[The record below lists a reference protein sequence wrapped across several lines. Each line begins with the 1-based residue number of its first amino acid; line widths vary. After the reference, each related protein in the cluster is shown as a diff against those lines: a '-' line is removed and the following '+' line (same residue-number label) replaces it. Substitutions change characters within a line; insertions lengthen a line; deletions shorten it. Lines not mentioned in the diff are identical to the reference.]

1 MSELE
6 YVNLEKQ
13 SKGNKNRNNNQ
24 FNRRGRRGNR
34 NQSNRSTRPVWK
46 QRQIQQ
52 RQQQQQG
59 QQRSN
64 RFRRIPTGQA
74 RRQRINRIQN
84 RPRQQQRERGRDRV
98 RETDRDGDRDRD
110 RARQRDRDRNREEQR
125 YDNRDGDRERDRERD
140 FNSKGPRPNVIVRG
154 LDPHQTET
162 GLREFCSQYGPM
174 EMCKL
179 ERDNFGNVKPEG
191 IGLIRFFKQENAEL
205 FVSKVDGEVVNV
217 NGDDKS
223 LRRLSAK
230 LVGQNNKNNNDRQTS
245 GILKISRGPIQK
257 SWRR

>member
-24 FNRRGRRGNR
+24 FNRRGRRGDR
-34 NQSNRSTRPVWK
+34 NFSNRGSRPQWK

-74 RRQRINRIQN
+74 RRQRLNRIQN
-84 RPRQQQRERGRDRV
+84 RPRQQERERGRDRV
-98 RETDRDGDRDRD
+98 RERVRDRDGERDRE
-110 RARQRDRDRNREEQR
+110 RERERERNREEQR
-125 YDNRDGDRERDRERD
+125 YTNRDRDREV
-140 FNSKGPRPNVIVRG
+140 NSKGPRPNVIVRG

-162 GLREFCSQYGPM
+162 GLREFCSQFGPM

-179 ERDNFGNVKPEG
+179 ERDNFGNVRPEG

-230 LVGQNNKNNNDRQTS
+230 LVGQNNKNNNERQTS

>member
-6 YVNLEKQ
+6 YVNLEKGQ
-13 SKGNKNRNNNQ
+13 KGNRNRNNKQ
-24 FNRRGRRGNR
+24 FNGRGRRGDR
-34 NQSNRSTRPVWK
+34 FQSNRGRRPVWK
-46 QRQIQQ
+46 QRQTQQ
-52 RQQQQQG
+52 RQQQQHG
-59 QQRSN
+59 QQQRQN

-84 RPRQQQRERGRDRV
+84 RPRQQQRERERGRDRV
-98 RETDRDGDRDRD
+98 RDRERDIERI
-110 RARQRDRDRNREEQR
+110 RNREEQR
-125 YDNRDGDRERDRERD
+125 SNNNRERERERDREVI
-140 FNSKGPRPNVIVRG
+140 SKGPRPNVIVRG

-191 IGLIRFFKQENAEL
+191 IGLIRFFKQDNAEL

-230 LVGQNNKNNNDRQTS
+230 LVGQNNKNSDDRQTS

>member
-24 FNRRGRRGNR
+24 FNRRGRRGDR
-34 NQSNRSTRPVWK
+34 NQSNRRTRPVWK
-46 QRQIQQ
+46 QRQIQS

-84 RPRQQQRERGRDRV
+84 RPRQQQRERERGRDRV
-98 RETDRDGDRDRD
+98 RDRERDRDGERDRV
-110 RARQRDRDRNREEQR
+110 RNREEQR
-125 YDNRDGDRERDRERD
+125 YNDRDRDEDRERDREI
-140 FNSKGPRPNVIVRG
+140 NSKGPRPNVIVRG

-191 IGLIRFFKQENAEL
+191 IGLIRFFKQDNAEL

-230 LVGQNNKNNNDRQTS
+230 LVGQNNKNNTDRQTS

>member
-24 FNRRGRRGNR
+24 FNRRGRRGDR
-34 NQSNRSTRPVWK
+34 NQSNRRIRPVWK

-84 RPRQQQRERGRDRV
+84 RPRQQQRERERGRDRV
-98 RETDRDGDRDRD
+98 RETDRDRDDDRE
-110 RARQRDRDRNREEQR
+110 RQRDRDRNREEQR
-125 YDNRDGDRERDRERD
+125 YNNRDRDREV
-140 FNSKGPRPNVIVRG
+140 NSKGPRPNVIVRG

-179 ERDNFGNVKPEG
+179 ERDNFGNVRPEG

-230 LVGQNNKNNNDRQTS
+230 IVGQNNKNNNDRQTS

>member
-6 YVNLEKQ
+6 YVNLEKGQ
-13 SKGNKNRNNNQ
+13 KGNRNRNNNQ
-24 FNRRGRRGNR
+24 FNRRGRRGDR
-34 NQSNRSTRPVWK
+34 FQSNRGRRPVWN
-46 QRQIQQ
+46 QRKIQQ

-59 QQRSN
+59 QQRQN
-64 RFRRIPTGQA
+64 RFRRIPTGQV

-84 RPRQQQRERGRDRV
+84 RPRQQNRERGRDRV
-98 RETDRDGDRDRD
+98 RDRDRE
-110 RARQRDRDRNREEQR
+110 RERDIERVRNREEQR
-125 YDNRDGDRERDRERD
+125 SNNRERERERDREVI
-140 FNSKGPRPNVIVRG
+140 SKGPRPNVIVRG

-191 IGLIRFFKQENAEL
+191 IGLIRFFKQDNSEL

-230 LVGQNNKNNNDRQTS
+230 LVGQNNKNNDDRQTS

>member
-24 FNRRGRRGNR
+24 FNRRGRRGDR
-34 NQSNRSTRPVWK
+34 NFSNRGTRPVWK
-46 QRQIQQ
+46 QRQIQS

-59 QQRSN
+59 QQRQN

-84 RPRQQQRERGRDRV
+84 RPRQQQRERERGRDRV
-98 RETDRDGDRDRD
+98 RDRERDRD
-110 RARQRDRDRNREEQR
+110 EERDRVRNREEQR
-125 YDNRDGDRERDRERD
+125 YNNRDRDDDRDREV
-140 FNSKGPRPNVIVRG
+140 NSKGPRPNVIVRG

-191 IGLIRFFKQENAEL
+191 IGLIRFFKQDNAEL

-230 LVGQNNKNNNDRQTS
+230 LVGQNNKNNTDRQTS

>member
-24 FNRRGRRGNR
+24 FNRRGRRGDR
-34 NQSNRSTRPVWK
+34 NQSNRGTRPAWK

-74 RRQRINRIQN
+74 RRQRLNRIQN
-84 RPRQQQRERGRDRV
+84 RPRQQERERGRDRV
-98 RETDRDGDRDRD
+98 RERVRDGERDRE
-110 RARQRDRDRNREEQR
+110 RERNRNREEQR
-125 YDNRDGDRERDRERD
+125 YNNRERDREV
-140 FNSKGPRPNVIVRG
+140 NSKGPRPNVIVRG

-179 ERDNFGNVKPEG
+179 ERDNFGNVRPEG

-230 LVGQNNKNNNDRQTS
+230 LVGQNNKNNNERQTS

>member
-24 FNRRGRRGNR
+24 FNRRGKRGDR
-34 NQSNRSTRPVWK
+34 NQSNRRIRPVWK

-98 RETDRDGDRDRD
+98 RETERDRD
-110 RARQRDRDRNREEQR
+110 DDRERQRDRDRNREEQR
-125 YDNRDGDRERDRERD
+125 YNNRDRDREV
-140 FNSKGPRPNVIVRG
+140 NSKGPRPNVIVRG

-179 ERDNFGNVKPEG
+179 ERDNFGNVRPEG